1 MEIIAH
7 KIYRTQFILGH
18 RVDPSEKIGVVIV
31 KGTFKNLENPSRVPK
46 EDQVEI
52 FKKDEFFQ
60 DSKELRYESDFVP
73 LKPFVDVIVIAPMEI
88 VEWPEDAVSITWRS
102 TIATDAKLER
112 SKDHGLAFEE
122 LPFHRQA
129 IFGWAARSE
138 APRIDEAGDVKNYKP
153 SVGKDLPDNFQ
164 NLFYNGFER
173 GITRGASFSQLES
186 SAKLAVQSDFL
197 VKYENGKDEHLN
209 RKDFTVQLPSAEE
222 FPSVQRI
229 EMDDHGVERVH
240 PIPMVLDTIIIEFAI
255 DRCLLLWRGS
265 WSFNDDKADQ
275 YKKVIVI

>member
-31 KGTFKNLENPSRVPK
+31 KGTFKSLENPSPVSK
-46 EDQVEI
+46 NEQVEI

-73 LKPFVDVIVIAPMEI
+73 FKPFVDVIAITPMEI
-88 VEWPEDAVSITWRS
+88 AEWPERADSITWRS
-102 TIATDAKLER
+102 TITTNIKLER
-112 SKDHGLAFEE
+112 SKNYELSSEE
-122 LPFHRQA
+122 LPFYREA

-138 APRIDEAGDVKNYKP
+138 SPRINEAGDLKNYKP
-153 SVGKDLPDNFQ
+153 GVDKGLPDSFQ

-173 GITRGASFSQLES
+173 GITRGSSFSQLES
-186 SAKLAVQSDFL
+186 GGKLTVQSDFL
-197 VKYENGKDEHLN
+197 VKYEDGNDKQFN
-209 RKDFTVQLPSAEE
+209 RKEFTVQLPAAKE
-222 FPSVQRI
+222 FPSAQRI
-229 EMDDHGVERVH
+229 EMDDHGVEQVH
-240 PIPMVLDTIIIEFAI
+240 PIPMVLDTVIIEFAI

-275 YKKVIVI
+275 YKKVIVN